1 MPSVLLQLLSINPD
15 NDEMK
20 ITLEGD
26 KIILEK
32 VKNMLLNYRNKIMLP
47 LDVIVANTY
56 DENYLRTKK
65 IRMGHLL

>member
-1 MPSVLLQLLSINPD
+1 MYIKKLIKIGRSYYALMPSVLLQLLSINPD

-32 VKNMLLNYRNKIMLP
+32 VKKIAAYRCYFLL
-47 LDVIVANTY
+47 IV
-56 DENYLRTKK
+56 
-65 IRMGHLL
+65 

>member
-1 MPSVLLQLLSINPD
+1 MYIKKLIKIGRSYYDLMPSVLLQLLSINHD

-32 VKNMLLNYRNKIMLP
+32 VKK
-47 LDVIVANTY
+47 
-56 DENYLRTKK
+56 
-65 IRMGHLL
+65 

>member
-1 MPSVLLQLLSINPD
+1 MYIKKLIKIGRSYYALMPSVLLQLLSINPD

-32 VKNMLLNYRNKIMLP
+32 VKKQQHIAAIFLAK
-47 LDVIVANTY
+47 
-56 DENYLRTKK
+56 
-65 IRMGHLL
+65 

>member
-1 MPSVLLQLLSINPD
+1 MYIKKLIKIGRSYYALMPSVLLQLLSINPD

-32 VKNMLLNYRNKIMLP
+32 L
-47 LDVIVANTY
+47 
-56 DENYLRTKK
+56 KK
-65 IRMGHLL
+65 

>member
-1 MPSVLLQLLSINPD
+1 MYIKKLIKIGRSYYALMPSVLSINPD

-32 VKNMLLNYRNKIMLP
+32 VKK
-47 LDVIVANTY
+47 
-56 DENYLRTKK
+56 
-65 IRMGHLL
+65 